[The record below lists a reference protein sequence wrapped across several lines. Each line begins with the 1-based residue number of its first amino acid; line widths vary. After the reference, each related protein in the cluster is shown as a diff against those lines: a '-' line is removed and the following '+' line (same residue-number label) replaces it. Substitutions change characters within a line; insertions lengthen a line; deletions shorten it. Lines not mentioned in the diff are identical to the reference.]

1 MNRYFKKNQVDAG
14 RKFAFT
20 QFTKYIIYTVAI
32 LMALEAL
39 GIKLSVLW
47 GGAAALLVGIGLGLQ
62 QTFND
67 LVSGLIL
74 LIEGSVEVGD
84 IIQVDGLIGKVESIN
99 IRTSQIGTR
108 DNVSILVPNS
118 KLVGENAINWSHT
131 PTPARFQIR
140 VGVSYNSDVDLV
152 TSLLLKAAET
162 HPKVL
167 KTPTPTVQF
176 IDFGSSSLDFD
187 I

>member
-1 MNRYFKKNQVDAG
+1 
-14 RKFAFT
+14 
-20 QFTKYIIYTVAI
+20 
-32 LMALEAL
+32 
-39 GIKLSVLW
+39 
-47 GGAAALLVGIGLGLQ
+47 Q

-74 LIEGSVEVGD
+74 LVEGSVEVGD

-131 PTPARFQIR
+131 ATPARFQIR
-140 VGVSYNSDVDLV
+140 VGVSYSSNVDLV
-152 TSLLLKAAET
+152 TNLLLQAAND

-167 KTPTPTVQF
+167 KNPAPHVQF

-187 I
+187 LHFFSREYMTIEMVKSDIRYTITRLFRDNHIEIPFPQRDLWLRNGEVLHRKS